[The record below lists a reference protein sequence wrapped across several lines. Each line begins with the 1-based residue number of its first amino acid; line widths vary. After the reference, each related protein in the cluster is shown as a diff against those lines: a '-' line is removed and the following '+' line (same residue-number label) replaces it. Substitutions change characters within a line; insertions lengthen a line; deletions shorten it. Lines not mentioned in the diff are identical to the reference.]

1 MIANSTTSDARAFEP
16 GRFGYPRVGRGVPA
30 ASPPRSSWPLST
42 VATVLALAALVSL
55 AGPVFA
61 QPSAHE
67 LLLRA
72 ENTVFPDSFR
82 AEVTLTTREDD
93 ETTFEME
100 LSLDYKQDVGSYM
113 EILAPERSRGL
124 RFLQI
129 DDSLWMYNPR
139 AAGGRALRLS
149 PRDSFQ
155 GSAFSNRDLSDP
167 EFADSYSVEL
177 AGSETIEHP
186 DLGDV
191 ECWVLEA
198 TAEDDQLA
206 YARVRLWIAKEREI
220 LVRSHYLAKSGLLFK
235 TAEYLDIRQIAGAE
249 RPTTIEM
256 RDRQQ
261 ANRVS
266 TMSITSMEVANDLPN
281 RVFTQRN
288 LTR

>member
-1 MIANSTTSDARAFEP
+1 MPATNTTNDIRVSDAAHRRHPPA
-16 GRFGYPRVGRGVPA
+16 GRGVA
-30 ASPPRSSWPLST
+30 KVIAI
-42 VATVLALAALVSL
+42 AALVGL
-55 AGPVFA
+55 ATPVFA
-61 QPSAHE
+61 QPSADE

-72 ENTVFPDSFR
+72 ENSVFPDSFR
-82 AEVTLTTREDD
+82 AEVRLITREGD
-93 ETTFEME
+93 EITSEME
-100 LSLDYKQDVGSYM
+100 LSLEYKQDVGSYM
-113 EILAPERSRGL
+113 EILTPARSRGL

-167 EFADSYSVEL
+167 EFADRYSVEL

-186 DLGDV
+186 GLGDV

-206 YARVRLWIAKEREI
+206 YARVRLWITKEREI
-220 LVRSHYLAKSGLLFK
+220 LVRSHYFAKSGLLFK
-235 TAEYLDIRQIAGAE
+235 TAEYRDIRQIAGAE
-249 RPTTIEM
+249 RPTTVEM

-261 ANRVS
+261 TDRVS
-266 TMSITSMEVANDLPN
+266 TMSITSMEVANDLPD
-281 RVFTQRN
+281 RVFTQRH